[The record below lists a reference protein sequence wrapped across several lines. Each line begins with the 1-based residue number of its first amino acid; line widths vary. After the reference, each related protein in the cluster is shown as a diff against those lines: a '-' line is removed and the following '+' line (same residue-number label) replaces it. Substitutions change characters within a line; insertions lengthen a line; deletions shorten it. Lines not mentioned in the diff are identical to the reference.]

1 MTVTIF
7 SLIST
12 QHCEVLFHSYGHTV
26 NDYTLKWDRNEKG
39 EVKKKTFL
47 KLKQF
52 FDTNLGSGVVN
63 PQPGHRPGQVQL

>member
-1 MTVTIF
+1 MKSNDSDHI
-7 SLIST
+7 SPNST

-52 FDTNLGSGVVN
+52 
-63 PQPGHRPGQVQL
+63 